1 MEFRRRND
9 LENMQTK
16 IKTEKREEISRKK
29 KIKRKKGGTLAGQ
42 ILRAQTAKKYS
53 GNIKKMPS

>member
-1 MEFRRRND
+1 
-9 LENMQTK
+9 MQTK

-42 ILRAQTAKKYS
+42 ISRTKISKNYSGDTKKY
-53 GNIKKMPS
+53 

>member
-1 MEFRRRND
+1 
-9 LENMQTK
+9 MQTK

-29 KIKRKKGGTLAGQ
+29 KIKQKKGGTLAGQ